1 MERQFIAHTI
11 LPNKSLYFKSLRG
24 RERLS
29 EVYEFEIELLSKKRL
44 SDPVSLHNTVLTV
57 EIKNKSAP
65 TRYLSGQIEKISYDP
80 FYKYDDR
87 LYLYTATVKP
97 KLWELQQKFGYSIW
111 QDKTVPD
118 IIAEVLNESGILFE
132 NQLVEKYRTW
142 EYCVKHNETDFDFI
156 HRLMEHEG
164 IYYYFK
170 HDMGNHTLI
179 LVDAPQSHE
188 PMPGYNKIKYINT
201 GNSLQKHLT
210 EYIYR
215 WNVSSITIPNT
226 YSLDDYDFRKPR
238 AELYTAI
245 QTPASSIDNT
255 EIFIWP
261 GHYVENEQGQFYAK
275 VRQQAA
281 EAKSERVN
289 GKGNVLGMAPG
300 HIFTLSLPSG
310 IKGDDHGDYL
320 IIGTHYSLHEKPY
333 MAAPSDDI
341 FDVVTDEIF
350 NAITGDLFDSDSNS
364 NTRKNAI
371 QFEAVPAST
380 HWKPLA
386 VTPWPKV
393 TGLETAIVTGPK
405 DKQIWTD
412 KYGRIKVKFRW
423 DKDDKK
429 DDTRSCWVR
438 VATRW
443 AGWRYGS
450 ISVPRVGEEVV
461 ISFVNG
467 DPDKPLVIGS
477 TYNNE
482 NMPPWELPKHETR
495 VGIMSNTKGGK
506 HDQANY
512 LFLDDEPNKE
522 LFDLHAERDM
532 NISVE
537 KDKKV
542 TVDGNRTTEIKKQQK
557 DTVTGNANFTYKADH
572 ETTIKG
578 KDILTVESGQKASI
592 KNGRKTEINGGD
604 TYKLTGDLKAT
615 INGNWIQDITGVT
628 KISSPNLITIK
639 SDTNVIIDCP
649 QSIFSSKNTAISMA
663 GFDMSIVGT
672 SVSFMGLH
680 MGSTGTNISSTLF
693 DISKTI
699 CSITKADVGLNKS
712 TVELGN
718 STVFI
723 NISNANIS
731 NSSLH
736 IIS

>member
-1 MERQFIAHTI
+1 MKRQFIAHSS
-11 LPNKSLYFKSLRG
+11 LSDKPLYFKSLKG
-24 RERLS
+24 TERLS
-29 EVYEFEIELLSKKRL
+29 EAYKFEVGLLSKKRL
-44 SDPVSLHNTVLTV
+44 QDPISLHNTILTI
-57 EIKNKSAP
+57 EINNKSAP
-65 TRYLSGQIEKISYDP
+65 TRYLSGYIEKISYAP

-87 LYLYTATVKP
+87 LYLYTATIRP
-97 KLWELQQKFGYSIW
+97 KLWELKQRLGYSIW
-111 QDKTVPD
+111 QDKTAPD
-118 IIAEVLNESGILFE
+118 IIAEVLSQAGIQFE
-132 NQLVEKYRTW
+132 NQLIERYRNW

-179 LVDAPQSHE
+179 LVDAPQSHQ
-188 PMPGYNKIKYINT
+188 PLPGYDIIKYHST

-238 AELYTAI
+238 AKLYTAI
-245 QTPASSIDNT
+245 QTPTSSIDDT

-261 GHYVENEQGQFYAK
+261 GHYVESEQGQFYAK
-275 VRQQAA
+275 VRQKAA
-281 EAKSERVN
+281 EAKSELVDGR
-289 GKGNVLGMAPG
+289 GNVLGMAPG
-300 HIFTLSLPSG
+300 HTFTLSLPHD
-310 IKGDDHGDYL
+310 IKGDAHNDYL
-320 IIGTHYSLHEKPY
+320 IIGTHYDFYEKPY
-333 MAAPSDDI
+333 LTMPTADNPTEIIVGELVNKMTDD
-341 FDVVTDEIF
+341 
-350 NAITGDLFDSDSNS
+350 LDSNS
-364 NTRKNAI
+364 HSNKNTI
-371 QFEAVPAST
+371 QFEAIPADT

-393 TGLETAIVTGPK
+393 TGLETAVVTGPK
-405 DKQIWTD
+405 NKQIWTD

-438 VATRW
+438 VSSHW

-450 ISVPRVGEEVV
+450 VCVPRVGEEVV

-512 LFLDDEPNKE
+512 LFLDDEPDKE
-522 LFDLHAERDM
+522 LFNLHAERDM

-542 TVDGNRTTEIKKQQK
+542 TIDGNRTTEIKKQQN
-557 DTVTGNANFTYKADH
+557 DSVTGNADFTYKANH
-572 ETTIKG
+572 KTAITG
-578 KDILTVESGQKASI
+578 KDTLTVDGGQQETINS
-592 KNGRKTEINGGD
+592 GRKTKINGDD
-604 TYKLTGDLKAT
+604 TYKVSGDLKAT
-615 INGNWIQDITGVT
+615 IDGNWVQDITGVT
-628 KISSPNLITIK
+628 TISSPNLITIK
-639 SDTNVIIDCP
+639 SDTHVTIDCP
-649 QSIFSSKNTAISMA
+649 SSL
-663 GFDMSIVGT
+663 FT
-672 SVSFMGLH
+672 SKGL
-680 MGSTGTNISSTLF
+680 S
-693 DISKTI
+693 ISKTGLNI
-699 CSITKADVGLNKS
+699 NDTDASISNTKFSMSHNDISLSLTEVSMSKTIVEITKNDLKLDKVQAKINQAVVNLLN
-712 TVELGN
+712 
-718 STVFI
+718 
-723 NISNANIS
+723 NA
-731 NSSLH
+731 LH
-736 IIS
+736 LMS

>member
-1 MERQFIAHTI
+1 MERQFVAHT
-11 LPNKSLYFKSLRG
+11 SLSEESLLFKSLKG
-24 RERLS
+24 IERLS
-29 EVYEFEIELLSKKRL
+29 EAYEFEVELLSKKRL
-44 SDPVSLHNTVLTV
+44 SNPISLHNTVLTV
-57 EIKNKSAP
+57 EIKNNSLP
-65 TRYLSGQIEKISYDP
+65 TRYLSGYIEKISYAP

-87 LYLYTATVKP
+87 LYLYTAKVRP
-97 KLWELQQKFGYSIW
+97 KLWELNQRFGYSIW

-118 IIAEVLNESGILFE
+118 IISEVLSKAGILFE
-132 NQLVEKYRTW
+132 KQLVEKYRTW

-170 HDMGNHTLI
+170 HEMGNHTMI

-188 PMPGYNKIKYINT
+188 SMPGYKKIKYISSGHSMNE
-201 GNSLQKHLT
+201 KLT
-210 EYIYR
+210 EYIYN
-215 WNVSSITIPNT
+215 WSVSSITIPNT

-238 AELYTAI
+238 AKLYTAV
-245 QTPASSIDNT
+245 QTPTSSVDNT

-261 GHYVENEQGQFYAK
+261 GRYIENEQGQFYAR
-275 VRQQAA
+275 VRQQAS
-281 EAKSERVN
+281 EAKSELID

-300 HIFTLSLPSG
+300 HIFTLSLPHD

-320 IIGTHYSLHEKPY
+320 IIGTQYALYEKPY
-333 MAAPSDDI
+333 LNNPIEELIKDTADNF
-341 FDVVTDEIF
+341 FDT
-350 NAITGDLFDSDSNS
+350 
-364 NTRKNAI
+364 NTNKNTI
-371 QFEAVPAST
+371 QFDAIPANT

-386 VTPWPKV
+386 ITPWPKV
-393 TGLETAIVTGPK
+393 NGLETAIVTGPK

-438 VATRW
+438 VAAHW

-506 HDQANY
+506 HEQANY
-512 LFLDDEPNKE
+512 LFFDDEPDKE

-542 TVDGNRTTEIKKQQK
+542 TIDGSRTTEIKKEQK
-557 DTVTGNANFTYKADH
+557 DTVTGNASFTYKANH

-578 KDILTVESGQKASI
+578 KDTLTIKDGQQETI

-604 TYKLTGDLKAT
+604 TYKLTGNLNAK
-615 INGNWIQDITGVT
+615 INGNWVQNITGVT
-628 KISSPNLITIK
+628 MISSPNTITIK
-639 SDTNVIIDCP
+639 SDTDVVINCP
-649 QSIFSSKNTAISMA
+649 KSIFSANILA
-663 GFDMSIVGT
+663 MSALAASINIVGKST
-672 SVSFMGLH
+672 STCLSNTNV
-680 MGSTGTNISSTLF
+680 TGMNLSSTTF
-693 DISKTI
+693 DISDMIMSHSQTGVEIAKSALELNDSDV
-699 CSITKADVGLNKS
+699 SIES
-712 TVELGN
+712 
-718 STVFI
+718 
-723 NISNANIS
+723 SNTHIS

-736 IIS
+736 IIN

>member
-1 MERQFIAHTI
+1 MKRKFIAHSS
-11 LPNKSLYFKSLRG
+11 LSDKSLYFKSLKG
-24 RERLS
+24 VERLS
-29 EVYEFEIELLSKKRL
+29 EAYKFEVELLSKKRL
-44 SDPVSLHNTVLTV
+44 SDPISLHNTILTV
-57 EIKNKSAP
+57 EIKNKSTP
-65 TRYLSGQIEKISYDP
+65 TRYLSGYIEKISYAP

-87 LYLYTATVKP
+87 LYLYTATVRP
-97 KLWELQQKFGYSIW
+97 KLWELKQKLGYSIW

-118 IIAEVLNESGILFE
+118 IIAEVFSQAGIQFE
-132 NQLVEKYRTW
+132 NQLIERYRTW

-170 HDMGNHTLI
+170 HDMGNHTLV
-179 LVDAPQSHE
+179 LVDAPQSHQ
-188 PMPGYNKIKYINT
+188 PLPGYDTIKYHSV
-201 GNSLQKHLT
+201 GNSLKKHLT
-210 EYIYR
+210 EYIYN

-238 AELYTAI
+238 AKLYTAI
-245 QTPASSIDNT
+245 QTPSSSIDDT

-261 GHYVENEQGQFYAK
+261 GHYVESDQGQFYAK
-275 VRQQAA
+275 VRQKAA
-281 EAKSERVN
+281 EAKSELID
-289 GKGNVLGMAPG
+289 GEGNVLGMAAG
-300 HIFTLSLPSG
+300 HTFTLSLPHD
-310 IKGDDHGDYL
+310 IKGDTHNDYL
-320 IIGTHYSLHEKPY
+320 IIGAHYHFYEKPY
-333 MAAPSDDI
+333 VTTPTITSADNPAEIVVGESINSPTDD
-341 FDVVTDEIF
+341 
-350 NAITGDLFDSDSNS
+350 LDSISNS
-364 NTRKNAI
+364 HAPKNII
-371 QFEAVPAST
+371 QFEAIPADT

-393 TGLETAIVTGPK
+393 TGLETAVVTGPK
-405 DKQIWTD
+405 NKQIWTD

-438 VATRW
+438 VSTHW

-450 ISVPRVGEEVV
+450 VCVPRVGEEVV

-512 LFLDDEPNKE
+512 LFLDDEPDKE
-522 LFDLHAERDM
+522 LFNLHAERDM

-542 TVDGNRTTEIKKQQK
+542 TIDGNRTTEIKKQQK
-557 DTVTGNANFTYKADH
+557 DTVTGNASFTYKANH
-572 ETTIKG
+572 ETTISG
-578 KDILTVESGQKASI
+578 KDTLTVESGQQETI
-592 KNGRKTEINGGD
+592 KDGRKTEINGGD
-604 TYKLTGDLKAT
+604 TYKVNGDLKAT
-615 INGNWIQDITGVT
+615 INGNWVQDITGVT

-639 SDTNVIIDCP
+639 SDTNVVIDCP
-649 QSIFSSKNTAISMA
+649 QSLFSSKGLSIS
-663 GFDMSIVGT
+663 
-672 SVSFMGLH
+672 L
-680 MGSTGTNISSTLF
+680 
-693 DISKTI
+693 
-699 CSITKADVGLNKS
+699 VGLNMSS
-712 TVELGN
+712 TEASFSNTKFSMSHDDISLGFTDVSMSKTVVDLAKNDVKLGN
-718 STVFI
+718 A
-723 NISNANIS
+723 NASIDQAAVNLS

-736 IIS
+736 LMS